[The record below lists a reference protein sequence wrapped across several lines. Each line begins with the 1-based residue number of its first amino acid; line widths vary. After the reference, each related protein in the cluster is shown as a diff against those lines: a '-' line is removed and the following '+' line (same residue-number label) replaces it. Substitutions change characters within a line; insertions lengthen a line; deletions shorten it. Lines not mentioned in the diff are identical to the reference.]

1 MQTRT
6 TLPVAALL
14 ALLPALAHADL
25 APPPADAAPT
35 DCQSAQT
42 NAAPCDGKKAGDAC
56 TFANGTAGNCAA
68 LRCVTDGGQTLLAC
82 VATGAEPSGSASS
95 SKSGCSTS
103 PSGPDP
109 TSTAALVALGVATF
123 LAARRRDRKA

>member
-1 MQTRT
+1 MQTRV
-6 TLPVAALL
+6 TLPIAALL
-14 ALLPALAHADL
+14 ALLPALAHADV
-25 APPPADAAPT
+25 APPQADAATT

-82 VATGAEPSGSASS
+82 VATGAEPSGSSSS
-95 SKSGCSTS
+95 SKSGCA
-103 PSGPDP
+103 
-109 TSTAALVALGVATF
+109 TAPRGSEPATGASLLILGAATI
-123 LAARRRDRKA
+123 LAARRRRRKA